1 MNRFYGVLNNQL
13 YQQRYICGD
22 EYTIADIATY
32 PWVARYDWQNVD
44 LADFPNVKRWF
55 DDMSARPAVEKGMNV
70 LAPPAS

>member
-1 MNRFYGVLNNQL
+1 MDRRLAKSKYLS
-13 YQQRYICGD
+13 CD

-44 LADFPNVKRWF
+44 LVYFPNVKRWF
-55 DDMSARPAVEKGMNV
+55 DELSARPAVDKGMNV